1 MKTKRVFYTELA
13 YAIGITVLALGT
25 ALMERAD
32 FGMSMVVA
40 PAYLLHLKVSEFLPW
55 YSFGVS
61 EYVLQAVLLA
71 VLSLMMRKFKKG
83 VFFLLYYGNSL
94 WFSVGSVHLCRC
106 TDRSSRHGVSHC
118 LLFSWDAL
126 LRGGCGAAV
135 SYLHCAGGLRAVRQG
150 AGGEMRKGHR
160 PGQDDL
166 RLCQLPDRNRAVLC
180 VFRIRTV

>member
-13 YAIGITVLALGT
+13 YAIGIIVLALGT

-83 VFFLLYYGNSL
+83 Y
-94 WFSVGSVHLCRC
+94 
-106 TDRSSRHGVSHC
+106 
-118 LLFSWDAL
+118 LFSFITAIL
-126 LRGGCGAAV
+126 
-135 SYLHCAGGLRAVRQG
+135 
-150 AGGEMRKGHR
+150 
-160 PGQDDL
+160 
-166 RLCQLPDRNRAVLC
+166 
-180 VFRIRTV
+180 